1 MKHLF
6 LSLMTAASLLA
17 ADKHWPEF
25 RGPHGDGV
33 SSAAKLP
40 LKWSEQQNVAWKT
53 AIHDKGWSSPVI
65 WGDQVWVTTATD
77 DGRRL
82 YALCLDRDSGKV
94 VHDILVF
101 EAEQPDL

>member
-1 MKHLF
+1 MKHIL
-6 LSLMTAASLLA
+6 LSLMTAASMLA

-25 RGPHGDGV
+25 RGPHGDGL
-33 SSAAKLP
+33 SSATKLP

-82 YALCLDRDSGKV
+82 YALCLDRDSGTVSYTHLTLPTKRIV
-94 VHDILVF
+94 
-101 EAEQPDL
+101 